1 MPSGC
6 RALSEPRPL
15 SGPQCPCLWSGPDRA
30 DRTGRLWA
38 DRGGRVFIP
47 SRPSGNEERGAR
59 VPAPT
64 HWLVQPLGT
73 GIRGAHHLPGEDS
86 DERTREGPSAPLTP
100 RGDRGPQQ
108 ASRNV
113 WWKQGVEGSRGEGCQ
128 RGQRGWA
135 SGTWLWG
142 AGAGPQAPGSNLV
155 PVPPKRRRLFPPPS
169 VRDFVRGMREQKGM
183 LSRRATFLWVER
195 WAHSHCPSP
204 TPVPSLGRRSRCGTP
219 PPPHPPTWSPSA
231 SRRTRCKS

>member
-47 SRPSGNEERGAR
+47 SRPSGNEEGGTR

-73 GIRGAHHLPGEDS
+73 GVRGAHHLPGEDS

-128 RGQRGWA
+128 RGQQGWA

-142 AGAGPQAPGSNLV
+142 GGAGPQAPGSGEVLGL
-155 PVPPKRRRLFPPPS
+155 RRLA
-169 VRDFVRGMREQKGM
+169 
-183 LSRRATFLWVER
+183 L
-195 WAHSHCPSP
+195 
-204 TPVPSLGRRSRCGTP
+204 
-219 PPPHPPTWSPSA
+219 TWSLFLQNVAACFLLLLSERLRSWNERA
-231 SRRTRCKS
+231 EGNA